1 MFAFVDWICHA
12 GYLELNHRNHTA
24 KMKDTISRKTITVMN
39 CSDECA
45 ESLQDFVNFM
55 ATNEKVD
62 YSLNGKNTILFMGTN
77 LMYDF
82 EKIQYDNISN
92 DLTFG
97 DLEHLYMELF
107 EYMLYDK

>member
-1 MFAFVDWICHA
+1 
-12 GYLELNHRNHTA
+12 
-24 KMKDTISRKTITVMN
+24 
-39 CSDECA
+39 
-45 ESLQDFVNFM
+45 
-55 ATNEKVD
+55 
-62 YSLNGKNTILFMGTN
+62 MGTN

-82 EKIQYDNISN
+82 EKIQYDNISD